1 MLLWVAIGGQS
12 PAGMPQMAENED
24 PLNFNPERWLT
35 SEPGE
40 APEMTTKIPEAF
52 MTFGA
57 GKRICPGK
65 ALAEAEIGYM
75 VYKLARDVDF
85 EVSVP
90 LEPGQLQR
98 GQVVRFTRRA
108 PAVAA
113 MADPAVVAAA

>member
-75 VYKLARDVDF
+75 VYKLARDV
-85 EVSVP
+85 V
-90 LEPGQLQR
+90 GR
-98 GQVVRFTRRA
+98 GASKSKTLDVELRECSA
-108 PAVAA
+108 HPYESIDHCP
-113 MADPAVVAAA
+113 MPP